1 MEGQVRP
8 PDRKRR
14 SRTSLQRPPTDSEER
29 VPVSPKAAVTTHEP
43 VIDGLLERVLLHNPK
58 ADVSVI
64 RKAYEFAKS
73 LHTGQKRSSGEP
85 YILHPFEVSCILAD
99 YKLDT
104 VTIATGL
111 LHDTVEDTATTTEEI
126 QKQFGTE
133 IAGLVEG
140 LTKISKITFHTSEE
154 KQAENFRKMILA
166 MAKDIRVI
174 LVKLADRLHNMR
186 TLQHLPP
193 EKQVQIASET
203 LDIYS
208 PIANRLG
215 LSELKRELEDLG
227 LRFTKPEA
235 YYKLVTNVAKKIKER
250 ESYTSQVQEIIL
262 KALKDHGQANA
273 EVSGRPKHFYS
284 IHKKM
289 EAGNLAY
296 DQVYDITGFR
306 VIVDSIEQCYGALGV
321 VHSLWTP
328 IPGRFKDYIAMPKE
342 NFYQSL
348 HTTVIGPEGERI
360 EIQIRTLEMDE
371 TAERGIAAHW
381 AYKESGLSKDDK
393 ASFAW
398 LNRLMEWNRDLKDP
412 AEFLESVKLDLFSE
426 EVYIFTPQG
435 KLLSFPT
442 GATPLDFAYAIHTNL
457 GNRCMGAKVDNRLVP
472 LKYKLKSGDTVEI
485 LTSPTQR
492 PNKDWLKIVHT
503 SRAKNKIRQYIKVEE
518 FEKSKSLGE
527 TMLDREMKRLKLTVK
542 SATKDGSLQ
551 KVAEG
556 FTLKTVDDLLSA
568 VGYGKL
574 SVAKIITKL
583 APKTEPA
590 EQKEATGLQKIF
602 DSAHKQQRTAITVKG
617 LEDLLVRF
625 ARCCN
630 PVPGDSVIGFI
641 TRGRGISVHSRKC
654 PKIFDSDPHRLV
666 DIEWDHNKQE
676 TREVKIRAVCED
688 RSGLLA
694 DLSKAIRDQ
703 SANIIRAQIGTTKDK
718 KAVCLFAVSIHDLS
732 QLRKIISTLEGV
744 KGVISVTRVQR
755 TQ

>member
-1 MEGQVRP
+1 MSP
-8 PDRKRR
+8 PK
-14 SRTSLQRPPTDSEER
+14 
-29 VPVSPKAAVTTHEP
+29 VPHRPKAEP
-43 VIDGLLERVLLHNPK
+43 DIEDLLTRVRRHNPQ
-58 ADVSVI
+58 ADTELI
-64 RKAYEFAKS
+64 RKAYDFS
-73 LHTGQKRSSGEP
+73 RGLHSGQTRSSGEP
-85 YILHPFEVSCILAD
+85 YILHPMEVAGILAE

-111 LHDTVEDTATTTEEI
+111 LHDTVEDTVTTVEEI
-126 QKQFGTE
+126 QKHFGVE
-133 IAGLVEG
+133 IAGLVDG

-193 EKQVQIASET
+193 DKQVKIASET

-227 LRFTKPEA
+227 LRFTKPEV
-235 YYKLVTNVAKKIKER
+235 YYKLVTSVAKKIKER
-250 ESYTSQVQEIIL
+250 ESYTNRVQALIE
-262 KALKDHGQANA
+262 KALADQGQPGAR
-273 EVSGRPKHFYS
+273 VSGRPKHFYS

-289 EAGNLAY
+289 EAGNLPY
-296 DQVYDITGFR
+296 EQVFDITGFR
-306 VIVDSIEQCYGALGV
+306 IIVDSVEHCYGALGV

-348 HTTVIGPEGERI
+348 HTTVVGPEGERI
-360 EIQIRTLEMDE
+360 EIQIRTQEMDE

-381 AYKESGLSKDDK
+381 AYKESGLSTDDRK
-393 ASFAW
+393 TFAW
-398 LNRLMEWNRDLKDP
+398 LNRLMEWNRDLSDP
-412 AEFLESVKLDLFSE
+412 SEFLESVKLDLFSD
-426 EVYIFTPQG
+426 EVYIFTPNG
-435 KLLSFPT
+435 KLLSFPS
-442 GATPLDFAYAIHTNL
+442 GATPLDFAFAIHTDL
-457 GNRCMGAKVDNRLVP
+457 GNRCIGAKVDSRLVP

-492 PNKDWLKIVHT
+492 PNKDWLKIVQT

-518 FEKSKSLGE
+518 FEKSKALGE
-527 TMLDREMKRLKLTVK
+527 TMLDRELKRFKLTTK
-542 SATKDGSLQ
+542 SAIKDGSLQ
-551 KVAEG
+551 KIAEM
-556 FTLKTVDDLLSA
+556 FSLKGTDDLLSA

-574 SVAKIITKL
+574 SVAKVTTRL
-583 APKTEPA
+583 APK
-590 EQKEATGLQKIF
+590 EATDSKDNAGPLQKIF
-602 DSAHKQQRTAITVKG
+602 ESATHKSAQSGTAIVVKG
-617 LEDLLVRF
+617 VEDILVRF

-630 PVPGDSVIGFI
+630 PVPGDSVVGFI
-641 TRGRGISVHSRKC
+641 TRGRGISVHARKC

-666 DIEWDHNKQE
+666 EIEWDHSKQE
-676 TREVKIRAVCED
+676 KRLIKVRVVCED

-694 DLSKAIRDQ
+694 DMSQVIRDQ
-703 SANIIRAQIGTTKDK
+703 KANIGRAQIGTTKDK
-718 KAVCLFAVSIHDLS
+718 KAVCLFSITVENLS
-732 QLRKIISTLEGV
+732 HLRKIISTLEGV
-744 KGVISVTRVQR
+744 PGVITVTRVQR

>member
-1 MEGQVRP
+1 VSRKQVHHDP
-8 PDRKRR
+8 STEPGIEDLL
-14 SRTSLQRPPTDSEER
+14 SR
-29 VPVSPKAAVTTHEP
+29 VSQA
-43 VIDGLLERVLLHNPK
+43 NPK
-58 ADVSVI
+58 ADVSLI
-64 RKAYEFAKS
+64 RQAYDFSKS

-85 YILHPFEVSCILAD
+85 YILHPIEVASILAE
-99 YKLDT
+99 YQLDT

-111 LHDTVEDTATTTEEI
+111 LHDTVEDTATTVEEI
-126 QKQFGTE
+126 HKKFGPE
-133 IAGLVEG
+133 IAGLVDG

-186 TLQHLPP
+186 TLQHLAP

-203 LDIYS
+203 LDIYG

-227 LRFTKPEA
+227 LRFTKPEV
-235 YYKLVTNVAKKIKER
+235 YYKLSASVAKKMKER
-250 ESYTSQVQEIIL
+250 ENYTSRVQQIIE
-262 KALKDHGQANA
+262 KALVDHGQTTAK
-273 EVSGRPKHFYS
+273 VSGRPKHFYS

-289 EAGNLAY
+289 EAGNLPY
-296 DQVYDITGFR
+296 EQVFDITGFR
-306 VIVDSIEQCYGALGV
+306 IIVGSVEQCYGALGI

-348 HTTVIGPEGERI
+348 HTTVVGPEGERI
-360 EIQIRTLEMDE
+360 EIQIRTQEMND

-381 AYKESGLSKDDK
+381 LYKESGLSAQDK
-393 ASFAW
+393 KTFAW
-398 LNRLMEWNRDLKDP
+398 LNRLMEWNRDLPD
-412 AEFLESVKLDLFSE
+412 ASEFLESVKLDLFSD
-426 EVYIFTPQG
+426 EVYIFTPNG

-442 GATPLDFAYAIHTNL
+442 GVTPLDFAYAIHTDL
-457 GNRCMGAKVDNRLVP
+457 GHRCIGAKVDSRLVP
-472 LKYKLKSGDTVEI
+472 LKHKLKSGDTVEI

-518 FEKSKSLGE
+518 YEKSKALGE
-527 TMLDREMKRLKLTVK
+527 TMLDRELKRYKVTTK
-542 SATKDGSLQ
+542 SIVKDGTLQ
-551 KVAEG
+551 KIADTFG
-556 FTLKTVDDLLSA
+556 LNTTNDLLSA

-574 SVAKIITKL
+574 SVAKVVTKV
-583 APKTEPA
+583 APQGTTEA
-590 EQKEATGLQKIF
+590 KESGPLQKIF
-602 DSAHKQQRTAITVKG
+602 ESAANKITKSRTAITVKG
-617 LEDLLVRF
+617 VEDILVRF

-641 TRGRGISVHSRKC
+641 TRGRGISVHARKC

-666 DIEWDHNKQE
+666 EIEWDHSKQDK
-676 TREVKIRAVCED
+676 REVKIRVICED
-688 RSGLLA
+688 RPGLLA
-694 DLSKAIRDQ
+694 DMSKVIVDQ
-703 SANIIRAQIGTTKDK
+703 KVNIARAQIGTTKDK
-718 KAVCLFAVSIHDLS
+718 KAVCVFSISIGDLS
-732 QLRKIISTLEGV
+732 HLRKIISTLEGV
-744 KGVISVTRVQR
+744 PGVITVTRVQR